1 VRKTFPVRISELSAQ
16 TGVPVATVKYYLRE
30 GLLPPG
36 ERTAANQARYGQQH
50 VERLRLIRAMVEVGG
65 VSIAGVKDVLAAL
78 DGPVHHLL
86 GAVQDAITPRPQ
98 QTGHPD
104 WEEARAEVGAFV
116 RDLGWQVRRDA
127 PALDQLADLLLA
139 TRAVSDSAITAREC
153 FGGQARFATEL
164 AAVEVPTVAGGTPEE
179 VARAAVLGMVLGGRA
194 FEALRRLAQ
203 QDASA
208 RVFGD
213 PGGDPG
219 DPGAAT
225 REMNA
230 TPTSTR
236 ASGTSSVSS
245 VGHRGP
251 PATHA
256 DAPAPS

>member
-78 DGPVHHLL
+78 DGPVHH
-86 GAVQDAITPRPQ
+86 
-98 QTGHPD
+98 HPD

-164 AAVEVPTVAGGTPEE
+164 AAAEVPTVAGGTPEE